1 MKLQTRKTMRP
12 QQSTTRVFTISLL
25 QSSTIRT
32 TGGITSILG
41 YFIPRTV
48 SAHIGIGTDIGVLCR
63 GGTCMIH
70 GTTVGAIRGSTAGTT
85 LGITDGA
92 VLGTHG
98 AILGTTVDIGDVG
111 MIHGTTGIIGDGMI
125 HGTTAVIGADIHG
138 TRTTPDGTED
148 SARIGVITMDT
159 AMALE
164 SAAADI
170 SRRTDGTARAMKH
183 RGQIE

>member
-1 MKLQTRKTMRP
+1 
-12 QQSTTRVFTISLL
+12 
-25 QSSTIRT
+25 
-32 TGGITSILG
+32 
-41 YFIPRTV
+41 
-48 SAHIGIGTDIGVLCR
+48 
-63 GGTCMIH
+63 MIH

-138 TRTTPDGTED
+138 TRTMPDGMED
-148 SARIGVITMDT
+148 SARIGDITMDT